1 MEMFLKILSN
11 IPKKKKFT
19 MREFLKEI
27 EDNLFELVNS
37 TLHEFFVNESNEQW
51 EKPIITNPNADF
63 IEEAEKN
70 YKSYLENSIKDVKNK
85 KENIPDLIEQVL
97 DYDLTTKISNLLA
110 GDIVKKFL
118 KYYDMF
124 KYDSKNLRP
133 VNRMTF

>member
-37 TLHEFFVNESNEQW
+37 TLYEFFVSESDEQW

-63 IEEAEKN
+63 IKEAEKN

-85 KENIPDLIEQVL
+85 KENIHNSIEQVL

-110 GDIVKKFL
+110 GDVVKNFL

-133 VNRMTF
+133 VNRMNF